1 MPEQEQ
7 LYKQVQKLEEKIGY
21 CYKNKDFALNALIHS
36 SYVNENHLDPRLKNN
51 ERLEFLGDA
60 ILDFVM
66 GMMLYNNHPECPRRD
81 EQDEGTDRVRG
92 IPGRECTFS
101 WPGELMF
108 LGKGEDANGRGRPPF
123 FQTVLKL

>member
-66 GMMLYNNHPECPRRD
+66 GMMLYNNHPEMS
-81 EQDEGTDRVRG
+81 EGEMSKTRALIVCEASLAESARSLGLGSSCFLEKVRM
-92 IPGRECTFS
+92 PM
-101 WPGELMF
+101 GE
-108 LGKGEDANGRGRPPF
+108 K
-123 FQTVLKL
+123 QTLHSFRLS